1 MTSATKEVAIELLP
15 LIRVYKDSSVE
26 RLKGTPIV
34 PPSPDQDPET
44 GVSSKDVTI
53 SEDPSISARLYLP
66 KLTSHNQ
73 NQKFPILVFF
83 HGGGFCIESVFS
95 SLYHCYLGNLV
106 SQINVAVVSVEYR
119 LAPEHPLP
127 AAYED
132 CWAALQWVASQS
144 AGNDKDPWLTNSGDF
159 ERIFIGGDSAGG
171 NIVHNIAMRAG
182 VDSLPCGVKVL
193 GAYLVHPYFWSSKPI
208 GSESKE
214 VHEKSLPS
222 LVWNF
227 VYPSV
232 TGGVDN
238 PMINPE
244 GPGAP
249 NLARLGCDWL
259 LVCLAGKDLIRD
271 RGVWYVDMVRKSGW
285 KGEIELFEVEGEDHV
300 FHIFNIETEN
310 AKAMAKRMASFIF
323 HDIFKNA
330 AMTSAT
336 KEVAIELLPLIRV
349 YKDGSVERLEGTPIV
364 PPSPDQDP
372 ETGVSSKDVT
382 ISEDP
387 SISARLYLPKL
398 TSHNQ
403 NQKFPILVFF
413 HGGGF
418 CIESAFSSLY
428 HCYLGNLVSQ
438 INVAVVSVEYRLAP
452 EHPLPAAYEDCWAA
466 LQWVASQSAGN
477 DKDPWL
483 TNSGDFERIFIGGD
497 SAGGNIVHN
506 IAMRAGV
513 ESLPCGVKVLGAYL
527 VHPYFWSSKP
537 IGSESKEV
545 HEKSLPSLVWNFVYP
560 SVTGGVDNP
569 MINPEGPGAPSLAGL
584 GCDRLLVCVAGK
596 DLLRDRGV
604 WYVDMVRKSGW
615 KGEIELFEVEGEDHV
630 FHIFNIETENAKAM
644 AKRLASF
651 IFK

>member
-1 MTSATKEVAIELLP
+1 MTSTTKEVATELLP
-15 LIRVYKDSSVE
+15 LIRVYKDGSVE
-26 RLKGTPIV
+26 RLEDRPIV

-53 SEDPSISARLYLP
+53 SESPSILARLYLP

-83 HGGGFCIESVFS
+83 HGGGFCV
-95 SLYHCYLGNLV
+95 
-106 SQINVAVVSVEYR
+106 
-119 LAPEHPLP
+119 
-127 AAYED
+127 
-132 CWAALQWVASQS
+132 
-144 AGNDKDPWLTNSGDF
+144 
-159 ERIFIGGDSAGG
+159 
-171 NIVHNIAMRAG
+171 
-182 VDSLPCGVKVL
+182 
-193 GAYLVHPYFWSSKPI
+193 
-208 GSESKE
+208 
-214 VHEKSLPS
+214 
-222 LVWNF
+222 
-227 VYPSV
+227 
-232 TGGVDN
+232 
-238 PMINPE
+238 
-244 GPGAP
+244 
-249 NLARLGCDWL
+249 
-259 LVCLAGKDLIRD
+259 
-271 RGVWYVDMVRKSGW
+271 
-285 KGEIELFEVEGEDHV
+285 
-300 FHIFNIETEN
+300 
-310 AKAMAKRMASFIF
+310 
-323 HDIFKNA
+323 
-330 AMTSAT
+330 
-336 KEVAIELLPLIRV
+336 
-349 YKDGSVERLEGTPIV
+349 
-364 PPSPDQDP
+364 
-372 ETGVSSKDVT
+372 
-382 ISEDP
+382 
-387 SISARLYLPKL
+387 
-398 TSHNQ
+398 
-403 NQKFPILVFF
+403 
-413 HGGGF
+413 
-418 CIESAFSSLY
+418 ESAFSSLY

-438 INVAVVSVEYRLAP
+438 INVVVVSVEYRLAP
-452 EHPLPAAYEDCWAA
+452 EHPLPAAFEDCWAA

-569 MINPEGPGAPSLAGL
+569 MINPEGLGAPSLAGL

-615 KGEIELFEVEGEDHV
+615 NGEIELFEVEGEDHV
-630 FHIFNIETENAKAM
+630 FHIINIETENAKAM